1 MPPSS
6 RRTKRRKS
14 LLLLLSSK
22 WRAWHRTLRPAC
34 ARQTTSERSPRTSRW
49 AFLSILVAACTL
61 DMASRILPEYPVPIP
76 AGRQG
81 VSPANVLGGVGPR
94 RASVGAGLES
104 CNGNDRRQRRKQGV
118 AVGAAASKTQAIA
131 KRLLGAATRRCSRRK
146 LPAGLLTTIAVTVS
160 FQLTVLIQAHPHP
173 KTGERCAF

>member
-34 ARQTTSERSPRTSRW
+34 ARQTTSERSPRTSRR

-81 VSPANVLGGVGPR
+81 VSPANVLGVGPR
-94 RASVGAGLES
+94 RAS
-104 CNGNDRRQRRKQGV
+104 
-118 AVGAAASKTQAIA
+118 VGAAASKTQAIA

-173 KTGERCAF
+173 KAGERCAF

>member
-6 RRTKRRKS
+6 RRTIRRKS

-34 ARQTTSERSPRTSRW
+34 ARQTTSERSPRTSRR

-81 VSPANVLGGVGPR
+81 VSPANVLGVGPR
-94 RASVGAGLES
+94 RAS
-104 CNGNDRRQRRKQGV
+104 
-118 AVGAAASKTQAIA
+118 VGAAASKTQAIA

-173 KTGERCAF
+173 KAGERCAF

>member
-81 VSPANVLGGVGPR
+81 VSPANVLGVGPR
-94 RASVGAGLES
+94 RAS
-104 CNGNDRRQRRKQGV
+104 
-118 AVGAAASKTQAIA
+118 VGAAASKTQAIA

-173 KTGERCAF
+173 KAGERCAF